1 MRNPRMKPIAQSGLM
16 GPVFLCVL
24 AFSAFAFSKSVSAQ
38 SGPDGKT
45 KELVDKIKK
54 ELDEIN
60 RLLNRASNDAG
71 SRSASAQPSGAKE
84 GSGSQGSGSQGK
96 GVEKSLR
103 STLESQD
110 RLIKAIDDIIQMAQ
124 KSGKSGSSGQSQPK
138 PNGQDQK
145 NQQKRPDGR
154 MQEGPEKVEQK
165 DRQGGKKPDSPKM
178 DQAKGKKVDA
188 KKAAPKGA
196 TEKLQGKKKGGS
208 WGELPSYLQGIFKRG
223 GRPEV
228 PAKYKR
234 FEREF
239 YKNANKKK

>member
-1 MRNPRMKPIAQSGLM
+1 MKTIAQPALLGR
-16 GPVFLCVL
+16 VFLCVL
-24 AFSAFAFSKSVSAQ
+24 ALSAFAFSNSVRAQ

-45 KELVDKIKK
+45 KELVGKIKK

-71 SRSASAQPSGAKE
+71 SSSASAQPSGAK
-84 GSGSQGSGSQGK
+84 QGSGAQGK
-96 GVEKSLR
+96 TVDKSLR

-165 DRQGGKKPDSPKM
+165 DRQGGKKPDSPKA